1 MSAIADTGVTTT
13 ALTGTPYIDL
23 MMERLADAG
32 SEPVLRHQRHDVTAE
47 DFRASIHR
55 YARALAGLGIDRGDL
70 VALFATNS
78 PDAIA
83 IRYAAHLVGAAA
95 VYLSVPPEPRRRADL
110 VAQMDP
116 QLLVVFPETANLL
129 VPALLPT
136 GVTVP
141 LAAVGGDLAAARIRL
156 DDLAAAQS
164 DAPLESRARP
174 EDLAVIISSG
184 GTTGVPKGSCR
195 SFASYGAMVINPSPA
210 DRRQLVNGK
219 LAYLSQA
226 LVDTTLLGGGTV
238 VLHDSFDAAD
248 TLATIASE
256 RITDLFL
263 VEPQLFELMD
273 HAGVDSTDLSSLR
286 AVVHIG
292 ASAPPTLRRR
302 ARERLGPVVAHTYG
316 ASEIG
321 IVSALSPAEHDPARP
336 ERFTCAGRIHPGV
349 EVRFRRADGSLA
361 ATDEAG
367 SIEVRSPAMASGYR
381 HRPVEQAAAF
391 RDGWYRTGDLGR
403 LDAEGYL
410 HILGRA
416 VDISW
421 VDGVLI
427 SPTVV
432 QDALCRVPGV
442 RYAVVVMDPET
453 GMRVAA
459 VVPWAGGAVDADA
472 CQAAVAAELGQAV
485 AAELVVV
492 PLARAPRTEQGKP
505 DRPAIRALGREA
517 GVSLQARLREMFTRM
532 VEAKDATLVDTY
544 YDPAFEL
551 ITNGQTQDLPAF
563 RAGHDRVYGTDIAYS
578 VTYDDDAWVE
588 QEDRL
593 GGRVWI
599 TTQRPDEDAT
609 RIEVVLLAV
618 YREGRILRLTELTW
632 PDWTRVAAL
641 DTYSG
646 QVTS

>member
-1 MSAIADTGVTTT
+1 MTSTV
-13 ALTGTPYIDL
+13 TGTTSYIDL
-23 MMERLADAG
+23 MLERLAAQGDTT
-32 SEPVLRHQRHDVTAE
+32 VLRYQRRNVTAAE
-47 DFRASIHR
+47 FRASIYR

-83 IRYAAHLVGAAA
+83 IRYSTHLLCAAA

-136 GVTVP
+136 GVKVP
-141 LAAVGGDLAAARIRL
+141 LAVVGADLAATRIRL
-156 DDLAAAQS
+156 DQLAAAES
-164 DAPLESRARP
+164 DEPLESRARSN
-174 EDLAVIISSG
+174 DLAVVISSG

-195 SFASYGAMVINPSPA
+195 SFAAYTAMVVVPSA
-210 DRRQLVNGK
+210 SDRRQLVNGK

-226 LVDTTLLGGGTV
+226 LVDTTLLGGGVV

-248 TLATIASE
+248 TLATIEAE
-256 RITDLFL
+256 QITDMFL

-273 HAGVDSTDLSSLR
+273 HPDVDSTDLSSLR
-286 AVVHIG
+286 TVVHIG

-321 IVSALSPAEHDPARP
+321 IVSALSPAEHDPALP
-336 ERFTCAGRIHPGV
+336 DRFTCAGCIHPGV
-349 EVRFRRADGSLA
+349 EVRFRRTDGTLADTG
-361 ATDEAG
+361 EPG
-367 SIEVRSPAMASGYR
+367 GIEVRSPAMAAGYR

-391 RDGWYRTGDLGR
+391 RDGWYRTGDLGY
-403 LDAEGYL
+403 LDGHGYL

-416 VDISW
+416 VDITW
-421 VDGVLI
+421 TDGIMI
-427 SPTVV
+427 SPTLV

-459 VVPWAGGAVDADA
+459 VVPWPGTAVDTDACRAAVDAEFGA
-472 CQAAVAAELGQAV
+472 TAAG
-485 AAELVVV
+485 ELVVV
-492 PLARAPRTEQGKP
+492 PLTRVPRTEQGKP

-517 GVSLQARLREMFTRM
+517 GVSLQARMREMFTRM
-532 VEAKDATLVDTY
+532 VEAKDVSLVDTY
-544 YDPAFEL
+544 YDPEFEL
-551 ITNGQTQDLPAF
+551 ATNGQTQDLAAF
-563 RAGHDRVYGTDIAYS
+563 RAGHERVYPTAI
-578 VTYDDDAWVE
+578 TYAVDYDEDAWVE
-588 QEDRL
+588 AGDRI

-599 TTQRPDEDAT
+599 TTQRPGEDAT
-609 RIEVVLLAV
+609 RIEVLFLAT
-618 YREGRILRLTELTW
+618 YRSGRVLRLTELTW
-632 PDWTRVAAL
+632 PDWSRLAAF

-646 QVTS
+646 